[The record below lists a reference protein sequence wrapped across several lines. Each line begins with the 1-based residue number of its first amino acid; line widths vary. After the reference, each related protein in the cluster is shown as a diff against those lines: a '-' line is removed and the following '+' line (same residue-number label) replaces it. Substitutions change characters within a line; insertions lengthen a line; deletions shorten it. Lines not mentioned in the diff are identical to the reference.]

1 MSKPRY
7 NWWGFAM
14 AMIRDYPDRDRAI
27 KELRKQKITADTSG
41 APGGR
46 SDFHVTEAVALRCL
60 PKQEQWEYDAVNMAI
75 NRTKQLDEGKL
86 RLDVIKLTMWR
97 GMKIDTAAFCL
108 HVSDRTARRYR
119 WQFIMMVG
127 LYCGWLS
134 EEEYTAAMRR
144 DIATGKKDSKSQ
156 NNVVK

>member
-1 MSKPRY
+1 MSKPRC

-46 SDFHVTEAVALRCL
+46 SDFHVTEAAALRCL
-60 PKQEQWEYDAVNMAI
+60 PKQEQWEYDAVNQAI
-75 NRTKQLDEGKL
+75 KRTNLLAEGKL
-86 RLDVIKLTMWR
+86 RMDVVKLTMWR

-108 HVSDRTARRYR
+108 HVSERTARRYR
-119 WQFIMMVG
+119 WQFIMLVG
-127 LYCGWLS
+127 MYCGWIS

-144 DIATGKKDSKSQ
+144 DVAKEKMDSKSQ
-156 NNVVK
+156 KNVVN